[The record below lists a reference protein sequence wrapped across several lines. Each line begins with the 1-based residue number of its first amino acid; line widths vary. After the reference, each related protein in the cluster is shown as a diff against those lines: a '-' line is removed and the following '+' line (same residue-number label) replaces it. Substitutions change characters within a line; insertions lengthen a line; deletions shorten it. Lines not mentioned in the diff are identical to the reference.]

1 MFLKK
6 KNMGTILTKFKVIES
21 EVKMVYEVKTW
32 ILGLELFEIILI
44 YQKKERNCFFFFKN

>member
-6 KNMGTILTKFKVIES
+6 KNMGTIWTKFKVIES

-44 YQKKERNCFFFFKN
+44 YQKKKEIDFFFF